1 MSPSSTWVA
10 SAQLREMLWTLL
22 GSVGLLLVIA
32 CVNVT
37 NLLLARA
44 SARAR
49 ESAVRTAI
57 GARRA
62 DLVREWLVESL
73 LLSGLAMIVGLAITV
88 GLLQAVRVWGPTG
101 IPRLAAVSVNGW
113 VFAAAC
119 AIALVVG
126 IATGLVPALQTPV
139 ADIVTALRHGQRGSV
154 GDRHHDR
161 LRRLFVAAE
170 VALSVV
176 LLVGAGLLVR
186 SLTQVLAV
194 DRGFQTDHRLV
205 VNVAMPGG
213 YPQPKAAQTSRDI
226 LDRIRAMPQ
235 VQSVAFVSSVPLGPG
250 STGLGFAA
258 ADKPDDGA
266 AVPWATWRVIT
277 PDYFQTMG
285 VPLLAGRTFAK
296 DEPVKETRTVIS
308 KRVADLLGP
317 GQNAVGRTIIL
328 WKGQGDQRGEVIG
341 VVGNMRE
348 RGLENDPTM
357 AVYFAANPDSGRTV
371 MDLVI
376 RTRTEPTSITPDLR
390 AAIVAIDPKV
400 PVSNVRSLDDMV
412 ATSVAT
418 RRFTMLLLAG
428 FAALALILAL
438 AGVGGV
444 LAYTIARRTPEI
456 GLRLALGA
464 EHHGLLRFVL
474 LQGLRPVAIGLVIG
488 LGATFWLST
497 LMSSLLFGIRP
508 GDPTTYLVVSALLIA
523 TTIAAC
529 YVPARRVLSVDP
541 SISLRTD

>member
-1 MSPSSTWVA
+1 
-10 SAQLREMLWTLL
+10 
-22 GSVGLLLVIA
+22 
-32 CVNVT
+32 
-37 NLLLARA
+37 
-44 SARAR
+44 
-49 ESAVRTAI
+49 
-57 GARRA
+57 
-62 DLVREWLVESL
+62 
-73 LLSGLAMIVGLAITV
+73 
-88 GLLQAVRVWGPTG
+88 
-101 IPRLAAVSVNGW
+101 
-113 VFAAAC
+113 
-119 AIALVVG
+119 
-126 IATGLVPALQTPV
+126 
-139 ADIVTALRHGQRGSV
+139 
-154 GDRHHDR
+154 
-161 LRRLFVAAE
+161 
-170 VALSVV
+170 
-176 LLVGAGLLVR
+176 
-186 SLTQVLAV
+186 
-194 DRGFQTDHRLV
+194 
-205 VNVAMPGG
+205 
-213 YPQPKAAQTSRDI
+213 
-226 LDRIRAMPQ
+226 
-235 VQSVAFVSSVPLGPG
+235 
-250 STGLGFAA
+250 
-258 ADKPDDGA
+258 
-266 AVPWATWRVIT
+266 
-277 PDYFQTMG
+277 
-285 VPLLAGRTFAK
+285 
-296 DEPVKETRTVIS
+296 
-308 KRVADLLGP
+308 
-317 GQNAVGRTIIL
+317 
-328 WKGQGDQRGEVIG
+328 
-341 VVGNMRE
+341 
-348 RGLENDPTM
+348 
-357 AVYFAANPDSGRTV
+357 

-474 LQGLRPVAIGLVIG
+474 IQGLRPVAIGLAVG